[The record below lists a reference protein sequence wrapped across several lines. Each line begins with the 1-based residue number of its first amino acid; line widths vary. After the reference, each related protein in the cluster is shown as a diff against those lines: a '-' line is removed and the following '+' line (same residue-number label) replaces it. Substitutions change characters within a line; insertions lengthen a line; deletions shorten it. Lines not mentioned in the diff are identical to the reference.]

1 MRISVLW
8 IGLIASLVISSCA
21 EREVGAAKLANY
33 VERLS
38 TAADVEIG
46 IVERGQNL
54 LQRVD
59 QQVLPLRQRYEYPYL
74 ECLS

>member
-1 MRISVLW
+1 MLLGQQTSRSGMRISVLW

-46 IVERGQNL
+46 IVERAKISCS
-54 LQRVD
+54 
-59 QQVLPLRQRYEYPYL
+59 E
-74 ECLS
+74 